1 MFCDSVKVKLGDV
14 TVNVRRLTVAEIKS
28 ARIAFLSGEIAVDE
42 SYDRLLREHVTL
54 EDGSALDPSE
64 LSLPQTQKL
73 VSELV
78 GIPEGSGISDFIG
91 LLC

>member
-14 TVNVRRLTVAEIKS
+14 TLNVRRLTVAEIKA
-28 ARIAFLSGEIAVDE
+28 ARLQYQAGEKAIDE
-42 SYDRLLREHVTL
+42 SYTRLLEEHVTL
-54 EDGSALDPSE
+54 EDGSALDPSQ

-73 VSELV
+73 VAELV